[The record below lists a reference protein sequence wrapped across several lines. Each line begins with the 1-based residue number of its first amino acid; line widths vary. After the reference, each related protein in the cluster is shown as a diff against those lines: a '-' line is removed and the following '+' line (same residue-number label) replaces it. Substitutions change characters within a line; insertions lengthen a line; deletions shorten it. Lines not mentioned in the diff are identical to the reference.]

1 MGGEAVE
8 LEVPARPDYLV
19 VIRMVVTAFAHL
31 HPEYGEEQVDDIR
44 LAVSEACTNAID
56 AHMSLGVESPITVR
70 CEHDLTQMCMTVV
83 DRGAGFDPGDLEPHP
98 PVTDPA
104 RLEYER
110 GLGIPL
116 IMTLTDEAHFETGEG
131 GTSVRLVIRPTPVV
145 L

>member
-1 MGGEAVE
+1 VGEAIE
-8 LEVPARPDYLV
+8 LQVPARPDFLV

-31 HPEYGEEQVDDIR
+31 HPEYGEEQVDDLR
-44 LAVSEACTNAID
+44 LAVSEAATNGID
-56 AHMSLGVESPITVR
+56 AHLALGIEAPIKVA
-70 CEHDLTQMCMTVV
+70 CVHDATQMCVTVS
-83 DRGAGFDPGDLEPHP
+83 DAGTGFDPGDLEPHP

-116 IMTLTDEAHFETGEG
+116 IMTLTDEAHFDTGSD
-131 GTSVRLVIRPTPVV
+131 GTSVRLVVRPAPVV